1 MLKLETKKLEL
12 GFYPYTYVRASVMKS
27 LLFRKD
33 EYQKMLK
40 MGFNEIAKFLQESH
54 YRNEINQLATE
65 YSGSDLLELALNRN
79 LAGSFKKL
87 INISH
92 PNLRIL
98 INEYIKRKDIDDIK
112 TILRGKLT
120 GTNEKQ
126 IRASITSAGTL
137 SYDFLISLLKKESV
151 DDILKNNRLVD
162 FSLLKDGIKELNEKR
177 NLVAIE
183 NTLDK
188 YYYSRLMQFSRLL
201 PKEGALFRSFLLKE
215 VEVLNIL
222 TLFRL
227 KKAGFGKTA
236 AKNFI
241 IPTGQPRDSL
251 IKSLLDVDDLEELS
265 RALEKTEYKDAILK
279 GIEEFR
285 KNNSLITLE
294 ASLYKHLLKQSI
306 LFMHQHPL
314 SIDVILGYMFAKDIE
329 VRNLKII
336 VKGKQL
342 SLSEDFIESQL
353 VF

>member
-1 MLKLETKKLEL
+1 MLKLETKKLKL

-27 LLFRKD
+27 LLFKKD
-33 EYQKMLK
+33 DYHRMFKMS
-40 MGFNEIAKFLQESH
+40 FNEIAKFLQESH
-54 YRNEINQLATE
+54 YKNEIDQLATE
-65 YSGSDLLELALNRN
+65 YSGADLLELALNRN

-87 INISH
+87 IRIS
-92 PNLRIL
+92 PENLRLL

-120 GTNEKQ
+120 GTNEKE
-126 IRASITSAGTL
+126 IKASITAAGTL
-137 SYDFLISLLKKESV
+137 SYDFLISLLKKESIEE
-151 DDILKNNRLVD
+151 ILKNNRLVD
-162 FSLLKDGIKELNEKR
+162 FSLLKDSIKDLNEKR
-177 NLVAIE
+177 SLVAVE
-183 NTLDK
+183 NVLDK
-188 YYYSRLMQFSRLL
+188 YYYSNLMQFSRML
-201 PKEGALFRSFLLKE
+201 PKEGALFRDFLLKE

-227 KKAGFGKTA
+227 KKAKFEKA
-236 AKNFI
+236 IAKNFI
-241 IPTGQPRDSL
+241 ISTGQPRDSL
-251 IKSLLDVDDLEELS
+251 IKGLLDIDDLEELS
-265 RALEKTEYKDAILK
+265 RALEKTEYREIVLK
-279 GIEEFR
+279 GIEEFK

-314 SIDVILGYMFAKDIE
+314 TIDVILGYMFAKDIE

-342 SLSEDFIESQL
+342 SLSESFIESQL

>member
-27 LLFRKD
+27 LLFKKD
-33 EYQKMLK
+33 DYQRMLK

-79 LAGSFKKL
+79 LADSFKKL
-87 INISH
+87 ISISH

-120 GTNEKQ
+120 GANEKQ
-126 IRASITSAGTL
+126 IKASITSAGTL
-137 SYDFLISLLKKESV
+137 SYDFLISLLKKESIEE
-151 DDILKNNRLVD
+151 ILKNNRLVD

-177 NLVAIE
+177 NLVAVE
-183 NTLDK
+183 NALDK

-227 KKAGFGKTA
+227 KKAKFEKAA

-241 IPTGQPRDSL
+241 ISTGQPRDSL
-251 IKSLLDVDDLEELS
+251 VKSLLDVDDLEELS
-265 RALEKTEYKDAILK
+265 RALEKTEYRDAISK

-285 KNNSLITLE
+285 KSNSLITLE

-314 SIDVILGYMFAKDIE
+314 TIDVILGYMFAKDIE

-342 SLSEDFIESQL
+342 NLGEDFIESQL